1 MPERFPDENMAM
13 SLNMLSTSVQWG
25 LMRKGTRVFALLGKA
40 TPLGLSAFNRND
52 ITHAWALTAE
62 LGCLR
67 LERLTGDE
75 EVTGDRFFLPTP
87 VSYEYGIIGANDT
100 PEVTRAVFGLLPS
113 ELEHLITVV
122 RRGSFPV
129 LGYSHTDLK
138 CSVSSC
144 IIPGLWPHVVVSNL
158 SLCGNVVSMETFMRI
173 VITSLPHSLLSI
185 RFPSLQPAV
194 KQMLKLL
201 VAYRRG
207 VPYTK
212 EMLELTPAGALA
224 AK

>member
-1 MPERFPDENMAM
+1 
-13 SLNMLSTSVQWG
+13 MLSTSVQWG
-25 LMRKGTRVFALLGKA
+25 LMRKGTRTFALLGKA
-40 TPLGLSAFNRND
+40 TPLGLTSYNRSD
-52 ITHAWALTAE
+52 IPRAWALTSE

-67 LERLTGDE
+67 LERLTGEE

-100 PEVTRAVFGLLPS
+100 PEATRAVFGLLPA
-113 ELEHLITVV
+113 ELEQLITVV

-129 LGYSHTDLK
+129 LGYSQTDLK
-138 CSVSSC
+138 CSVSSS
-144 IIPGLWPHVVVSNL
+144 IIPALWPHVVVSNL
-158 SLCGNVVSMETFMRI
+158 SLCGNVVSLETFMRI
-173 VITSLPHSLLSI
+173 VITSLPQSLLSI

-201 VAYRRG
+201 VVYRRG
-207 VPYTK
+207 VPYAK
-212 EMLELTPAGALA
+212 EMLELTPDRDLA